1 MPSAPFV
8 IAVVFSAFLA
18 LWPIAFV
25 AALVQHAWAR
35 RWARVGQLALLLPLW
50 TVAASIGLVQFP
62 RLLAALGGSEPG
74 RWGVAFAAV
83 VLALCCGAVAWALLL
98 RSFARPAAGG
108 RFGRESAATDAPTE
122 LPP

>member
-8 IAVVFSAFLA
+8 FAAAFSAFLA
-18 LWPIAFV
+18 LWPIALV
-25 AALVQHAWAR
+25 AALAHHARAR

-62 RLLAALGGSEPG
+62 RLLAALGGTEPG
-74 RWGVAFAAV
+74 RFGVAFAAV
-83 VLALCCGAVAWALLL
+83 ILALCCGAVAWALLL
-98 RSFARPAAGG
+98 RSFARSAAGG